1 MNAFGIKVELD
12 GMLGAGPEEVIINL
26 EGIVVEIEFANAMRT
41 SGKIS
46 DSGNVDQADGTPRD
60 ESQGGVPCRRVDETQ
75 RCRRQRHGAVEAE
88 AGRVDQCRCEDVRL
102 LDRSGMP
109 ARKGSDIVKVKGVG
123 VGIVALIEHVGSK
136 QAIGRGNLGIDT
148 AREKVLVRNCLRDKG
163 KRYSA

>member
-1 MNAFGIKVELD
+1 LNALGIKAELE
-12 GMLGAGPEEVIINL
+12 GVLAVGPEEVIKNL

-109 ARKGSDIVKVKGVG
+109 ARKGPHIANV
-123 VGIVALIEHVGSK
+123 
-136 QAIGRGNLGIDT
+136 N
-148 AREKVLVRNCLRDKG
+148 
-163 KRYSA
+163 